1 MQPMMIQLVPSRWQ
15 LIVITMVA
23 MLCFSSVML
32 VELPILFKAI
42 LSCVIV
48 WRYWHWSFVKG
59 TSFQRVQIKYR
70 QPLGWSILQ
79 SEDVWE
85 VFDLED
91 YSVVHPWLTVL
102 YFSATP
108 VAEDNAIKR
117 LIKRKLNR
125 RSYFITPDRIDK
137 DVFRKL
143 RVLLIWGHSRK
154 QI

>member
-1 MQPMMIQLVPSRWQ
+1 MQSMMIQLVPSRWQ
-15 LIVITMVA
+15 LLAITMVA
-23 MLCFSSVML
+23 ILCFSSVMV
-32 VELPILFKAI
+32 VELPMLLKAI
-42 LSCVIV
+42 LSCVIA
-48 WRYWHWSFVKG
+48 WRYWHWSFVQG
-59 TSFQRVQIKYR
+59 TSFQPVQIKYS

-79 SEDVWE
+79 MEDVWE

-108 VAEDNAIKR
+108 TAEENAIKR
-117 LIKRKLNR
+117 RIKRMLNR
-125 RSYFITPDRIDK
+125 RAYFITPDRIDK

-154 QI
+154 QL